1 MIFISGWISMNVNRK
16 YNRWNFSSW
25 WAAENICG
33 HQRPFLSSML
43 ICLFVTFMFQSV
55 KTTIIYFLPRIKTTN
70 SRAATNQY
78 IKARI
83 YCTKS
88 EHRFS
93 NILYSSSKRNPSDRT
108 DSLHNIASSSTPF
121 LHISRKL
128 KCLKL
133 LKWIRLSLLLHGMF
147 PSFWRQTEYL
157 WNAGKE
163 KQKQIRNVI

>member
-1 MIFISGWISMNVNRK
+1 MGGWEYLRAPKTVSQQHANLSFC
-16 YNRWNFSSW
+16 NFHVPVG
-25 WAAENICG
+25 EN
-33 HQRPFLSSML
+33 HNN
-43 ICLFVTFMFQSV
+43 LFPS
-55 KTTIIYFLPRIKTTN
+55 KNKDN
-70 SRAATNQY
+70 KHSRAATNQY